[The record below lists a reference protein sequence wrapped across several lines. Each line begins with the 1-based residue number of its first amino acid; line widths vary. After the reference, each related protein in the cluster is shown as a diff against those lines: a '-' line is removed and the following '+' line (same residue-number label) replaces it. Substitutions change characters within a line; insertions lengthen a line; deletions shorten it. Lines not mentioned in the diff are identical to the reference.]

1 MEWDRISG
9 LGHNSPRRL
18 NSQIIRNAGISSSD
32 TAVVTYNHASHQ
44 KAAEWL
50 LCLDD
55 CGVEIDQGMT
65 GRLWDH
71 LYSAQN
77 ARKRPTSTMAL
88 CLAKMDALLQAMWHC
103 CKLLQ
108 TLCNL
113 GIVSYRQNARYYRLL
128 PYCTYSVDI
137 DNQDKTPQSC
147 WVRMIN
153 IPETPYRAMWILQAM
168 EVRYQH
174 SSPPRFRSHIPHIFH
189 MQRIVLV
196 LEWSTFGHLN
206 FSGHTKDLHAMRT
219 EISYSS
225 KRAVFSMT
233 DNWYFLISSRY
244 KITPALLFRAKPS
257 RPQCWHQMEASS
269 YFQKLLDADWDWKS
283 GEARI

>member
-1 MEWDRISG
+1 
-9 LGHNSPRRL
+9 
-18 NSQIIRNAGISSSD
+18 
-32 TAVVTYNHASHQ
+32 
-44 KAAEWL
+44 
-50 LCLDD
+50 
-55 CGVEIDQGMT
+55 MT

-153 IPETPYRAMWILQAM
+153 IPEPPYRAMWILQAM
-168 EVRYQH
+168 EV
-174 SSPPRFRSHIPHIFH
+174 SRFFP
-189 MQRIVLV
+189 
-196 LEWSTFGHLN
+196 
-206 FSGHTKDLHAMRT
+206 T
-219 EISYSS
+219 EIQISHTSHFPHAKDRFSPGMIDFWSSEFLWSY
-225 KRAVFSMT
+225 KRPSCHE
-233 DNWYFLISSRY
+233 NWDQLLLQTCWIRWPTVGISLSLVDIR
-244 KITPALLFRAKPS
+244 
-257 RPQCWHQMEASS
+257 
-269 YFQKLLDADWDWKS
+269 
-283 GEARI
+283 